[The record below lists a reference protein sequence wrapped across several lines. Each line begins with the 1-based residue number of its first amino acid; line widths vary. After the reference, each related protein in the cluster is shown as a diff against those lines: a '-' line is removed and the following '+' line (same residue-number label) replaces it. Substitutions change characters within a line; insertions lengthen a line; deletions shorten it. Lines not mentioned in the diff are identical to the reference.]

1 MALRPDEP
9 RPTRAVEN
17 VSPPC
22 GGLVNRCHII
32 AQSAMLYVNSAS
44 HADCRLLKYE
54 MLAMLLR
61 FPFKRVCGLATLYNN
76 NNNNWAERAQ
86 IIFTI
91 IIMFNQ
97 ITIIIITFAFVCYV

>member
-32 AQSAMLYVNSAS
+32 AQSATLYVNSAS

-54 MLAMLLR
+54 MLGMLLR
-61 FPFKRVCGLATLYNN
+61 FPLKKCECGGDSLTQYLFSLCHFQLHN
-76 NNNNWAERAQ
+76 
-86 IIFTI
+86 IIAVLILITMINI
-91 IIMFNQ
+91 IIL
-97 ITIIIITFAFVCYV
+97 ILL

>member
-22 GGLVNRCHII
+22 RGLVNRCHII
-32 AQSAMLYVNSAS
+32 ARSATLYVNSAS

-54 MLAMLLR
+54 MLGMLLR
-61 FPFKRVCGLATLYNN
+61 FPLKTVSVEGPASHNT
-76 NNNNWAERAQ
+76 
-86 IIFTI
+86 
-91 IIMFNQ
+91 
-97 ITIIIITFAFVCYV
+97 